1 MARGPNPFVRV
12 VEEGDANDARTS
24 PALFRLAHSSEHHSR
39 HDMTR
44 PAFAQ
49 HRGRILLFLAAVF
62 LLVQVLGLM
71 HAVLHD
77 HARAGPSALSS
88 EAVVE
93 QSDGA
98 AWVKALFSGHDS
110 QADCDDFDQMTHA
123 DQVWFDAPQFDAQRP
138 ERIDIAIHAG
148 WHLAQQAAGFLA
160 RGPPSRV

>member
-1 MARGPNPFVRV
+1 
-12 VEEGDANDARTS
+12 
-24 PALFRLAHSSEHHSR
+24 
-39 HDMTR
+39 MTR

-77 HARAGPSALSS
+77 HARAGPAAISS
-88 EAVVE
+88 TAIVD
-93 QSDGA
+93 QPDGA

-123 DQVWFDAPQFDAQRP
+123 DQVWFDAPQFDAQRSD
-138 ERIDIAIHAG
+138 RIDIAIHAG
-148 WHLAQQAAGFLA
+148 WHIAQQAAGFLA